1 MFHNVWHCSRLNV
14 WCYFWGRVFGC
25 HWSSWTVERSNTEE
39 RSALLAWLKWLVI
52 LVIVRL
58 TVIVTTSFSPNYIIH
73 GIFISTSQTLNHCR
87 QLLAIEFRVS
97 GDTNHQPG
105 CQRDFFC
112 PFKWFKASRGG
123 KDVPFWNR
131 RSTCQAEMQRLRFEP
146 RVSVVMDL
154 FESHQGRMGG
164 VRNCW

>member
-87 QLLAIEFRVS
+87 QLLAIEFRVLETRTTNPPTWMPKEKPLSVQVIQGFTKWKRRAVLKSKIYVS
-97 GDTNHQPG
+97 GRNATFAF
-105 CQRDFFC
+105 R
-112 PFKWFKASRGG
+112 
-123 KDVPFWNR
+123 
-131 RSTCQAEMQRLRFEP
+131 
-146 RVSVVMDL
+146 VMDV
-154 FESHQGRMGG
+154 FWKPPREDGWS
-164 VRNCW
+164 